1 MDNQSFNKTFKVGYV
16 SLLVLALLATIWY
29 WTVAAGKDCLA
40 CTLPVCEGVT
50 PAGDSYLLPADS
62 CALSYEEIV
71 IREQTQGIDI
81 TECSQECLDYTGAY
95 LWFAIALIIIAIVL
109 MVAMAVYSAFTN
121 GKKMSKTTLM
131 TAIFLIVVLA
141 ISIAVAVSTIV
152 IPNIIGYDKAISEF
166 EVALTDTMLY
176 GTYFILIGAVLAIC
190 SSFVV
195 KFLRK

>member
-1 MDNQSFNKTFKVGYV
+1 
-16 SLLVLALLATIWY
+16 
-29 WTVAAGKDCLA
+29 
-40 CTLPVCEGVT
+40 
-50 PAGDSYLLPADS
+50 
-62 CALSYEEIV
+62 
-71 IREQTQGIDI
+71 
-81 TECSQECLDYTGAY
+81 
-95 LWFAIALIIIAIVL
+95 
-109 MVAMAVYSAFTN
+109 
-121 GKKMSKTTLM
+121 
-131 TAIFLIVVLA
+131 LA